1 MNSKTASN
9 ARAGGHE
16 VQYLA
21 FRCRGVSGEWAELI
35 ERDRLEQEMGVEER
49 MDRFL
54 RTLNEI
60 RELPC
65 SSDL

>member
-9 ARAGGHE
+9 VRAGKHE
-16 VQYLA
+16 TQYFG
-21 FRCRGVSGEWAELI
+21 FRCRVVSSDWAELI
-35 ERDRLEQEMGVEER
+35 ERDRLEREMGVEER
-49 MDRFL
+49 MDRSL

-65 SSDL
+65 SR